1 MITRSIVRT
10 LMLGATIVSIALS
23 TGAAFAAGSIKGLVA
38 LGGAPIA
45 KSTVTLWEASADA
58 PKQLDQTKSG
68 DDGRFEVNSKAARA
82 DGVLYLVAAGGAP
95 KASKSDSNNPAVI
108 LLAVVGSKPPEQ
120 VVVNELTTVASA
132 YTAARFIRDG
142 SISGNALGLRIAAMN
157 VPNFVNLQS
166 GSWGS
171 VITDGLN
178 LTRSTTMAN
187 FNTLASLVTYAGTAA
202 NGEWRSRFFKAATP
216 GGGTSPTNTLG
227 AVAGIAR
234 ESWAHPKELFALFE
248 EAYPL
253 TKEGALNAAPFVP
266 YLQFVPSDFALT
278 LRFAGGGNYA
288 PGRVMIDAEG
298 NAWSGSNW
306 MAGSQ
311 SSAVKGIG
319 GGVAKFGPDG
329 ATLSPPVTGFM
340 GAGVN
345 GIGWG
350 TAVTKDNVWASSFN
364 GKILVMDLQGRPV
377 ASEEDFP
384 FGGKTRGLM
393 GIGVAANGDVWVT
406 ENEGDQL
413 LYFPGGRV
421 KEGRIVKPKGLA
433 GPFDVVV
440 DDQNRVWVSNS
451 RLDTVTRF
459 PANDPTK
466 VETFRVGLAPRALA
480 LDSKSNVWVVSF
492 ISPGFPG
499 LKPLP
504 PHATIMQ
511 EFQAFRALFA
521 PLESGRVKA
530 TGFVSMI
537 RPDGTQLPAAGA
549 GYTGKGAVSIPWGV
563 NIDGNDDVWATN
575 GWSHGVV
582 YMAGDNTKGHPAGTK
597 TGDVLHVFSSGLYES
612 VIDLSIDAA
621 GNAWSTNNWND
632 LPIATGMT
640 QNPAR
645 STWGGGTGLNV
656 IYGVAEPV
664 LPPRMGK
671 VRRP

>member
-10 LMLGATIVSIALS
+10 LMLGTMIVAIALS
-23 TGAAFAAGSIKGLVA
+23 TGAALAADSIKGLVS
-38 LGGAPIA
+38 LGAAPIA
-45 KSTVTLWEASADA
+45 RSTVTLWEASADA
-58 PKQLDQTKSG
+58 PKQIDQTKSG
-68 DDGRFEVNSKAARA
+68 DDGRFEVNAKAARA
-82 DGVLYLVAAGGAP
+82 DGVLYLVSAGGVP
-95 KASKSDSNNPAVI
+95 KAGKGDSDNPAVV
-108 LLAVVGSKPPEQ
+108 LLAVLGKAPDQ
-120 VVVNELTTVASA
+120 VVVNEFTTVASA

-142 SISGNALGLRIAAMN
+142 AISGNALGLRIAAMN

-166 GSWGS
+166 GGWGS
-171 VITDGLN
+171 VLVDGLN

-187 FNTLASLVTYAGTAA
+187 FNTLACLITYAGTSASSD
-202 NGEWRSRFFKAATP
+202 WRSRFFKASTP
-216 GGGTSPTNTLG
+216 GGGTTPTNTLG
-227 AVAGIAR
+227 AIAGIAR
-234 ESWAHPKELFALFE
+234 ESWAHPRDLFALFE

-329 ATLSPPVTGFM
+329 SALSPPVTGFM

-364 GKILVMDLQGRPV
+364 GKILVMDLQGHPV
-377 ASEEDFP
+377 ASEQDFP

-393 GIGVAANGDVWVT
+393 GVGVAANGDVWIA

-433 GPFDVVV
+433 GPFDVVI

-549 GYTGKGAVSIPWGV
+549 GYTGKGAISIPWGV
-563 NIDGNDDVWATN
+563 NIDGNDDVWVTN

-640 QNPAR
+640 QDPAR
-645 STWGGGTGLNV
+645 STWGGGTGINV

>member
-1 MITRSIVRT
+1 MNTRSIVRT
-10 LMLGATIVSIALS
+10 LMLGTIFVSIVFAS
-23 TGAAFAAGSIKGLVA
+23 GAVLAADSIKGLVS
-38 LGGAPIA
+38 LGAAPIA
-45 KSTVTLWEASADA
+45 RSTVTLWEASADA

-68 DDGRFEVNSKAARA
+68 DDGRFEVSIMRARA
-82 DGVLYLVAAGGAP
+82 DSVLYVVSAGGVP
-95 KASKSDSNNPAVI
+95 KASKGDSDNPAVV
-108 LLAVVGSKPPEQ
+108 LLAVLSKAPDQ

-132 YTAARFIRDG
+132 YAAARFIRDG
-142 SISGNALGLRIAAMN
+142 AISGNALGLRIAAMN
-157 VPNFVNLQS
+157 VPNLVNLQS
-166 GSWGS
+166 GGWGS
-171 VITDGLN
+171 VIIDSLN
-178 LTRSTTMAN
+178 ITRSTTLAK
-187 FNTLASLVTYAGTAA
+187 FNTLASLITYAGTSA
-202 NGEWRSRFFKAATP
+202 GDEWRTRFFKAATP
-216 GGGTSPTNTLG
+216 GGGTTPTDTLG
-227 AVAGIAR
+227 AIAGIAR
-234 ESWAHPKELFALFE
+234 ESWAHPKDLFALFV

-266 YLQFVPSDFALT
+266 YLQFVPSDFALI

-288 PGRVMIDAEG
+288 PGRVMVDPEG
-298 NAWSGSNW
+298 NLWSGSNW

-311 SSAVKGIG
+311 SSAAKGIG

-364 GKILVMDLQGRPV
+364 GKILVMDLQGHPV
-377 ASEEDFP
+377 ASEQDFP

-393 GIGVAANGDVWVT
+393 GIGVAANGDVWIA

-433 GPFDVVV
+433 GPFDVVI

-451 RLDTVTRF
+451 HLDTVTRF

-466 VETFRVGLAPRALA
+466 VENFRVGLAPRALA

-511 EFQAFRALFA
+511 VFQAFRALFT

-537 RPDGTQLPAAGA
+537 RPDGTQQPSAGA

-612 VIDLSIDAA
+612 IIDLSIDAA

-632 LPIATGMT
+632 LPIATGMA
-640 QNPAR
+640 QDAAR
-645 STWGGGTGLNV
+645 STWGGGTGINV

-664 LPPRMGK
+664 KPPRMGK
-671 VRRP
+671 VQRP

>member
-10 LMLGATIVSIALS
+10 LMLGTMIVAIALS
-23 TGAAFAAGSIKGLVA
+23 TGAALAADSIKGLVS
-38 LGGAPIA
+38 LGAAPIA
-45 KSTVTLWEASADA
+45 RSTVTLWEASADA
-58 PKQLDQTKSG
+58 PKQIDQTKSG
-68 DDGRFEVNSKAARA
+68 DDGRFEVNAKAARA
-82 DGVLYLVAAGGAP
+82 DGVLYLVSAGGVP
-95 KASKSDSNNPAVI
+95 KAGKGDSDNPAVV
-108 LLAVVGSKPPEQ
+108 LLAVLGKAPDQ
-120 VVVNELTTVASA
+120 VVVNEFTTVASA

-142 SISGNALGLRIAAMN
+142 AISGNALGLRIAAMN

-166 GSWGS
+166 GGWGS
-171 VITDGLN
+171 VLVDGLN

-187 FNTLASLVTYAGTAA
+187 FNTLACLITYAGTSASSD
-202 NGEWRSRFFKAATP
+202 WRSRFFKASTP
-216 GGGTSPTNTLG
+216 GGGTTPTNTLG
-227 AVAGIAR
+227 AIAGIAR
-234 ESWAHPKELFALFE
+234 ESWAHPRDLFALFE

-329 ATLSPPVTGFM
+329 SALSPPVTGFM

-364 GKILVMDLQGRPV
+364 GKILVMDLQGHPV
-377 ASEEDFP
+377 ASEQDFP

-393 GIGVAANGDVWVT
+393 GVGVAANGDVWIA

-433 GPFDVVV
+433 GPFDVVI

-521 PLESGRVKA
+521 PLEPGRVKA

-537 RPDGTQLPAAGA
+537 RPDGTQLPAAGPVTPA
-549 GYTGKGAVSIPWGV
+549 KERSAFR
-563 NIDGNDDVWATN
+563 
-575 GWSHGVV
+575 WSQHRRQRRCLGDERMVARGGIHGRRQ
-582 YMAGDNTKGHPAGTK
+582 YEGP
-597 TGDVLHVFSSGLYES
+597 SGRYE
-612 VIDLSIDAA
+612 D
-621 GNAWSTNNWND
+621 
-632 LPIATGMT
+632 
-640 QNPAR
+640 R
-645 STWGGGTGLNV
+645 
-656 IYGVAEPV
+656 
-664 LPPRMGK
+664 
-671 VRRP
+671 

>member
-1 MITRSIVRT
+1 MKT
-10 LMLGATIVSIALS
+10 LPVVLLAAAVTATLALS
-23 TGAAFAAGSIKGLVA
+23 GKPRADGSIQGQTV

-45 KSTVTLWEASADA
+45 GSTVTLWEASAGA
-58 PKQLDQTKSG
+58 PKQLDQTKSS
-68 DDGRFEVNSKAARA
+68 DDGRFEVSTKSASPGA
-82 DGVLYLVAAGGAP
+82 VIYIVAAGGVP
-95 KASKSDSNNPAVI
+95 KASKAASENPAVV
-108 LLAVVGSKPPEQ
+108 LLAVVGSKPPEH

-132 YTAARFIRDG
+132 YTAARFIHDG
-142 SISGNALGLRIAAMN
+142 SISGNPLGLRIAAMN
-157 VPNFVNLQS
+157 VPNFVNLQT

-187 FNTLASLVTYAGTAA
+187 FNTLASLVTYAGTSAST
-202 NGEWRSRFFKAATP
+202 EWRSSFFKAATP
-216 GGGTSPTNTLG
+216 GGGMTPTNTLG
-227 AVAGIAR
+227 AIAGIAR
-234 ESWAHPKELFALFE
+234 ESWAHPKDLFALFV

-266 YLQFVPSDFALT
+266 YLQFVPGDFALT

-288 PGRVMIDAEG
+288 PGRVMIDSEG

-311 SSAVKGIG
+311 SSAVRGIG

-340 GAGVN
+340 GAGIN

-364 GKILVMDLQGRPV
+364 GKILVMDLQGHPV
-377 ASEEDFP
+377 ASEQDFP
-384 FGGKTRGLM
+384 FGGKTSGLM
-393 GIGVAANGDVWVT
+393 GIGVAANGDVWVA

-421 KEGRIVKPKGLA
+421 KEGKIVKPAGLA
-433 GPFDVVV
+433 GPFDVVI

-451 RLDTVTRF
+451 KSETVTRF

-466 VETFRVGLAPRALA
+466 TTTFRVGLAPRALA
-480 LDSKSNVWVVSF
+480 LDSKNNVWVVSF

-530 TGFVSMI
+530 TGFITMI
-537 RPDGTQLPAAGA
+537 RPDGTLLPAAGK
-549 GYTGKGAVSIPWGV
+549 GFTGKGAVSIPWGV

-582 YMAGDNTKGHPAGTK
+582 YMAGDNSMGHPAGTK
-597 TGDVLHVFSSGLYES
+597 TGDVLHVFASGLYES
-612 VIDLSIDAA
+612 IIDLSIDAA

-640 QNPAR
+640 QNAAR
-645 STWGGGTGLNV
+645 STWGGGTGINV

-664 LPPRMGK
+664 MPPRMGK

>member
-1 MITRSIVRT
+1 MITRSIVRR
-10 LMLGATIVSIALS
+10 LMLGTTIVSIALS
-23 TGAAFAAGSIKGLVA
+23 TGAAFAADSIKGLVA

-45 KSTVTLWEASADA
+45 RSTVTLWEASGDA

-82 DGVLYLVAAGGAP
+82 GGVLYLVAAGGAP

-157 VPNFVNLQS
+157 VANFVNLQS

-340 GAGVN
+340 GAGIN

-393 GIGVAANGDVWVT
+393 GIGVAANGDVWVA

-433 GPFDVVV
+433 GPFDIVV

-645 STWGGGTGLNV
+645 STWGGGTGINV